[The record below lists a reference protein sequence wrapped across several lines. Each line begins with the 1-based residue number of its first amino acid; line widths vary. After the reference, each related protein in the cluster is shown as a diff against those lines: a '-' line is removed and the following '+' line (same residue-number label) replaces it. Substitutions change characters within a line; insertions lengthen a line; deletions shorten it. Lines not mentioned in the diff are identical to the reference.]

1 MVLMIIYE
9 PFCFLDS
16 YDDDHDVNFIINII
30 VIVIIIIIIVIVI
43 IIIMIC
49 TIIMMLM
56 VVAVVVVM
64 IMMMFMFMI
73 VIVIMTIIITSLLSR
88 KTGVFFF
95 LARGILLLILD
106 TPIINI
112 HYIRYP

>member
-1 MVLMIIYE
+1 
-9 PFCFLDS
+9 
-16 YDDDHDVNFIINII
+16 
-30 VIVIIIIIIVIVI
+30 
-43 IIIMIC
+43 
-49 TIIMMLM
+49 MMLM

-95 LARGILLLILD
+95 LARGILLEYQGTDFGKGTGIGETVLWV
-106 TPIINI
+106 
-112 HYIRYP
+112 